1 MKIERDV
8 LGIATNRHGSTV
20 KSILDSH
27 GVTNDKKGILLN
39 TNIHDELK
47 IADSKYCET
56 LKKIIDK
63 YGL

>member
-8 LGIATNRHGSTV
+8 LHTPTDRHGSTV
-20 KSILDSH
+20 KSILASY
-27 GVTNDKKGILLN
+27 GVTNDKKGVLLN

-47 IADSKYCET
+47 IADSKYSET
-56 LKKIIDK
+56 LNKIIAK